1 MKKFYLT
8 WFIYFLFISISF
20 AESSKTHLKLGMA
33 LEPPHLDPTAGAAGA
48 IDEIVYNNLFEGLVA
63 LDKAGQ
69 IQPLLARKWTISKD
83 RKSYTFELQQNVFFH
98 DGKKFTADDVVF
110 SLSRIV
116 AEKSVNAQKVLYQPI
131 KAIHKL
137 GTHRVLIELKFP
149 YRNFLYYLAWGDAV
163 VVNSKNYK
171 QNKIHPIGTGPFQ
184 FKKWIR
190 GNRVELKKNTK
201 YWAKKPALEK
211 VSFFFIADPANSFYS
226 LLSGNIDAYA
236 NFPSPENIT
245 LLQKDKR
252 FKIVIGNT
260 EGETLLAMNNKKSPL
275 NNIKVRHAIQYAVNR
290 KEIIHGA
297 MFGYATPIGS
307 HFSPN
312 HKDYLDLSNH
322 YSFNIK
328 KAKSLLEQAGY
339 PNGFQATLKL
349 PPPSYARRS
358 GEILVQQLSKI
369 GIRLKI
375 VPVEWAQWLQ
385 DVFRNKEYD
394 FTIIAHTEPYDFNIY
409 ARENYYFNY
418 QNNHFD
424 ALVEELKQTFSTKKR
439 KILHHL
445 IMRKLT
451 DDSVN
456 VFLFQRPKLGVWKK
470 NVKGLWENSPIQA
483 NVLRDVVIQ

>member
-1 MKKFYLT
+1 MKKYL
-8 WFIYFLFISISF
+8 ILLLLFINFSF
-20 AESSKTHLKLGMA
+20 TAFAKPHFKLGMA
-33 LEPPHLDPTAGAAGA
+33 LEPPHLDPSAGAAGA
-48 IDEIVYNNLFEGLVA
+48 IDEIVYNNLFEGLVT
-63 LDKAGQ
+63 LDQAGKV
-69 IQPLLARKWTISKD
+69 QPLLAKKWKISKD
-83 RKSYTFELQQNVFFH
+83 KKTYIFELQKNVFFH
-98 DGKKFTADDVVF
+98 DGKKLTADDVVF
-110 SLSRIV
+110 SLNRII
-116 AEKSVNAQKVLYQPI
+116 AKKSVNAQKALYQPI
-131 KAIHKL
+131 EKIEKL
-137 GTHRVLIELKFP
+137 AENRLQVNLKFP

-163 VVNSKNYK
+163 IVNSKNYK
-171 QNKIHPIGTGPFQ
+171 KNKTHPIGTGPFQ
-184 FKKWIR
+184 FEKWVR

-211 VSFFFIADPANSFYS
+211 VSFFFIADPANSFFA
-226 LLSGNIDAYA
+226 LLSGDIDAYA
-236 NFPSPENIT
+236 NFPSPENIS
-245 LLQKDKR
+245 LLQKEKR

-290 KEIIHGA
+290 TEIIQGA

-322 YSFNIK
+322 YPLDLE
-328 KAKSLLEQAGY
+328 KARSLLKQAGY
-339 PNGFQATLKL
+339 PNGFKATLKL

-358 GEILVQQLSKI
+358 GEILQQQLAKI

-385 DVFRNKEYD
+385 DVFKNKEYD

-409 ARENYYFNY
+409 AREKYYFNY
-418 QNNHFD
+418 QNEHFN
-424 ALVEELKQTFSTKKR
+424 ALIEELKQTFSTKKR

-445 IMRKLT
+445 IMRRLT
-451 DDSVN
+451 DDAVN

-470 NVKGLWENSPIQA
+470 NVTGMWENSPIQA
-483 NVLRDVVIQ
+483 NVLRDVVIK